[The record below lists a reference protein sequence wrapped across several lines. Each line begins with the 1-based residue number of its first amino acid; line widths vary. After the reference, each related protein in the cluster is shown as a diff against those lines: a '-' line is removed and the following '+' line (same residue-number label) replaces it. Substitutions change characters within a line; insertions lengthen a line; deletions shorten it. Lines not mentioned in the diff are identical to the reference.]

1 MGDEEEPA
9 ADAAMQRA
17 ADEGGVVPRI
27 WWYEVRN
34 ALLMNERR
42 SRISTQQVSDT
53 LAASLALGVLL
64 DDRHDDAQVLSL
76 AREFNLTGHDSA
88 YLEIADTR
96 CKLKSVHPKIISCQT
111 TTLLPVPVRRCCSKH
126 SDIRQTRS
134 AGCGHKRQ
142 VP

>member
-1 MGDEEEPA
+1 MPVVIDSSVFLAWCMGDEEEPA
-9 ADAAMQRA
+9 ADAAMQRV

-76 AREFNLTGHDSA
+76 AREFNLTVYDSA
-88 YLEIADTR
+88 YLEVALR
-96 CKLKSVHPKIISCQT
+96 LRMPLA
-111 TTLLPVPVRRCCSKH
+111 TLDRRMSQAAQAIGIETVL
-126 SDIRQTRS
+126 DR
-134 AGCGHKRQ
+134 A
-142 VP
+142 